1 MIPDNLT
8 PAQADALE
16 RLFDESDLIG
26 RTPMACEIEWA
37 LQRAEGSANAAIP

>member
-37 LQRAEGSANAAIP
+37 LSRSDRDANDI